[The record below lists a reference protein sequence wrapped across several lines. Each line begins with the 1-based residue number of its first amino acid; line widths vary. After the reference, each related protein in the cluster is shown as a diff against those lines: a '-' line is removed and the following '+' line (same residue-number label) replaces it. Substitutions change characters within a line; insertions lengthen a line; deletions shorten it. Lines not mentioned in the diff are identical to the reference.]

1 MDPLDLEKEESIDL
15 GKLWQVTKAHK
26 KTVGGILVGCTAIA
40 TIIAFV
46 LPKQYES
53 TTLVQTRNASKE
65 MGGQAAAA
73 MAALGVGGGAS
84 SPTNNYMELMK
95 TRTVLD
101 PIIDELY
108 EGKDPEKKPDAAAFA
123 KSNLDIKNTKGTNL
137 ITVTAKGKTPEEAQQ
152 ISQEVVDNFLKMQ
165 TDNSQQ
171 TQSLLVQFLNGRIE
185 EAKKDSDD
193 AAQKFADFSREH
205 KLYSPDE
212 QLKQAITQVSAYDK
226 SIADLQSQQKAAQAQ
241 YDVATN
247 KLGQQKS
254 SSKAY
259 NINDNGTVQ
268 SIRGQIVAK
277 EVELVGL
284 RQKYTD
290 NNPTVIAAQQQ
301 LNQLQSDLAS
311 EVSAVVD
318 SNATSLNSAQM
329 ELLKNQAVAEASIG
343 AAKASEDA
351 VRAKKAEIEQDIDKY
366 PDDMV
371 TYLQLKSD
379 AEIKKTIYTNLVQQC
394 EQNKIQEA
402 MESMD
407 IQVIDAANLPECTE
421 KEAHCCH
428 WPRAW
433 LHDLVRLYPC
443 HVQATSMIR

>member
-1 MDPLDLEKEESIDL
+1 MDLEKEESIDL
-15 GKLWQVTKAHK
+15 GKLWQVTKEHK
-26 KTVGGILVGCTAIA
+26 KVVGGIIVGCTAIA
-40 TIIAFV
+40 TITAFV

-53 TTLVQTRNASKE
+53 TTLVQTRSTSRE
-65 MGGQAAAA
+65 IGGQAAAVL
-73 MAALGVGGGAS
+73 AAATGSSTA

-95 TRTVLD
+95 SRTVLD

-108 EGKDPEKKPDAAAFA
+108 EGKDPEKKPDAAGFA

-152 ISQEVVDNFLKMQ
+152 ISKEVVDNFLTMQ
-165 TDNSQQ
+165 TNNSQQ

-185 EAKKDSDD
+185 EAKQDSDD

-205 KLYSPDE
+205 KLYSPDD

-254 SSKAY
+254 GSKAY

-277 EVELVGL
+277 EVELAGL

-290 NNPTVIAAQQQ
+290 NHPTVISAQQQ
-301 LNQLQSDLAS
+301 LNQLQGDLS
-311 EVSAVVD
+311 REVSAVVD
-318 SNATSLNSAQM
+318 SSAASLNSAQM

-351 VRAKKAEIEQDIDKY
+351 VRAKKDEIEQDISKY
-366 PDDMV
+366 PDEMV
-371 TYLQLKSD
+371 TYIQLKSD

-407 IQVIDAANLPECTE
+407 IQVIDSANLPDED
-421 KEAHCCH
+421 KPVF
-428 WPRAW
+428 PRKKLFVAIGFV
-433 LHDLVRLYPC
+433 LGC
-443 HVQATSMIR
+443 MISFVYSLIMYRCKD

>member
-1 MDPLDLEKEESIDL
+1 MDLEKEESIDL
-15 GKLWQVTKAHK
+15 GKLWQVTKEHK
-26 KTVGGILVGCTAIA
+26 KVVGGIIVGCTAIA
-40 TIIAFV
+40 TITAFV

-53 TTLVQTRNASKE
+53 TTLVQTRDANKS

-95 TRTVLD
+95 SRTVLD

-108 EGKDPEKKPDAAAFA
+108 EGKDPEKKPDAAGFA

-152 ISQEVVDNFLKMQ
+152 ISKEVVDNFLTMQ
-165 TDNSQQ
+165 TNNSQQ

-205 KLYSPDE
+205 KLYSPDD

-254 SSKAY
+254 GSKAY

-277 EVELVGL
+277 EVELAGL

-301 LNQLQSDLAS
+301 LNQLQSDLS
-311 EVSAVVD
+311 REVSAVVD
-318 SNATSLNSAQM
+318 SSAASLNSAQM

-351 VRAKKAEIEQDIDKY
+351 VRAKKDEIEQDISKY
-366 PDDMV
+366 PDEMV
-371 TYLQLKSD
+371 TYIQLKSD

-402 MESMD
+402 MEFMD
-407 IQVIDAANLPECTE
+407 IQVIDPANLPDE
-421 KEAHCCH
+421 KKPSAPKKKLIAAIGLALGC
-428 WPRAW
+428 
-433 LHDLVRLYPC
+433 
-443 HVQATSMIR
+443 MISLGYGLIMYKREV

>member
-1 MDPLDLEKEESIDL
+1 MDLEKEESIDL

-26 KTVGGILVGCTAIA
+26 KVVGGIIVGCTAIA
-40 TIIAFV
+40 TITAFV

-205 KLYSPDE
+205 KLYSPDD

-254 SSKAY
+254 GAKAY

-301 LNQLQSDLAS
+301 LNQLQSDLAR

-318 SNATSLNSAQM
+318 SSAASLNSAQM
-329 ELLKNQAVAEASIG
+329 ELVKNQAVAEASIS

-407 IQVIDAANLPECTE
+407 IQVIDEANLPKNPSAPRKKLIAAVGFVLGCIIAFGYSLVMY
-421 KEAHCCH
+421 KREA
-428 WPRAW
+428 
-433 LHDLVRLYPC
+433 
-443 HVQATSMIR
+443 

>member
-1 MDPLDLEKEESIDL
+1 MDLEKEESIDL
-15 GKLWQVTKAHK
+15 GKLWQVTKEHK
-26 KTVGGILVGCTAIA
+26 KIVGGIIVGCTAIA
-40 TIIAFV
+40 TITAFV

-53 TTLVQTRNASKE
+53 TTLVQTRDANKS

-73 MAALGVGGGAS
+73 MAALGVGGSAS

-95 TRTVLD
+95 SRTVLE
-101 PIIDELY
+101 PIIDEMNW
-108 EGKDPEKKPDAAAFA
+108 EDPKKKPQAKDFA
-123 KSNLDIKNTKGTNL
+123 KKYLDIKNTKGTNL
-137 ITVTAKGKTPEEAQQ
+137 IEVTAKGKTPEEAQQ
-152 ISQEVVDNFLKMQ
+152 ISKEVVDNFLTMQ
-165 TDNSQQ
+165 TNNSQQ

-185 EAKKDSDD
+185 EAKQDSDD

-205 KLYSPDE
+205 KLYSPDD
-212 QLKQAITQVSAYDK
+212 QLKQAITRVSAYDK

-254 SSKAY
+254 GSKAY

-277 EVELVGL
+277 EVELAGL

-290 NNPTVIAAQQQ
+290 NHPTVISAQQQ
-301 LNQLQSDLAS
+301 LNQLQSDLS
-311 EVSAVVD
+311 REVSAVVD
-318 SNATSLNSAQM
+318 SSAASLNSAQM

-343 AAKASEDA
+343 AAKASEEA
-351 VRAKKAEIEQDIDKY
+351 VRAKKDEIEQDISKY
-366 PDDMV
+366 PDEMV
-371 TYLQLKSD
+371 TYIQLKSD

-407 IQVIDAANLPECTE
+407 IQVIDEANLPDEDKPSFPRKKLIAAIGLVLGCIIAFGYSLVMY
-421 KEAHCCH
+421 KREA
-428 WPRAW
+428 
-433 LHDLVRLYPC
+433 
-443 HVQATSMIR
+443 

>member
-1 MDPLDLEKEESIDL
+1 MDLEKEESIDL
-15 GKLWQVTKAHK
+15 GKLWQVTKEHK
-26 KTVGGILVGCTAIA
+26 KIVGGIIVGCTAIA
-40 TIIAFV
+40 TITAFV

-53 TTLVQTRNASKE
+53 TTLVQTRDANKS

-84 SPTNNYMELMK
+84 SSTNNYMELMK
-95 TRTVLD
+95 SRTVLD

-108 EGKDPEKKPDAAAFA
+108 EGKDPEKKPDAAGFA

-152 ISQEVVDNFLKMQ
+152 ISKEVVDNFLTMQ
-165 TDNSQQ
+165 TNNSQQ

-185 EAKKDSDD
+185 EAKQDSDD

-205 KLYSPDE
+205 KLYSPDD

-254 SSKAY
+254 GSKAY

-277 EVELVGL
+277 EVELAGL

-290 NNPTVIAAQQQ
+290 NHPSVISAQQQ
-301 LNQLQSDLAS
+301 LNQLQSDLS
-311 EVSAVVD
+311 REVSAVVD
-318 SNATSLNSAQM
+318 YSAASLNSAQM
-329 ELLKNQAVAEASIG
+329 ELLKNQAVAEATIG
-343 AAKASEDA
+343 AAKASEEA
-351 VRAKKAEIEQDIDKY
+351 VRAKKDEIEQDISKY
-366 PDDMV
+366 PDEMV
-371 TYLQLKSD
+371 TYIQLKSD

-407 IQVIDAANLPECTE
+407 IQVIDEANLPDE
-421 KEAHCCH
+421 KKPSAPRKKLIAAIGLALGCIIAFGYSLVMYKREA
-428 WPRAW
+428 
-433 LHDLVRLYPC
+433 
-443 HVQATSMIR
+443 

>member
-1 MDPLDLEKEESIDL
+1 MDLEKEESIDL

-26 KTVGGILVGCTAIA
+26 KVVGGIIVGCTAIA
-40 TIIAFV
+40 TITAFV

-65 MGGQAAAA
+65 MGGQAAA
-73 MAALGVGGGAS
+73 MLAAATGTSTA

-95 TRTVLD
+95 SRTVLD
-101 PIIDELY
+101 PIIDSMDWE
-108 EGKDPEKKPDAAAFA
+108 DPDKKPDAKQFA

-137 ITVTAKGKTPEEAQQ
+137 IEVTAKGKTPEEAQQ

-185 EAKKDSDD
+185 EAKQDSDD

-205 KLYSPDE
+205 KLYSPDD
-212 QLKQAITQVSAYDK
+212 QLKQAISQVSAYDK

-247 KLGQQKS
+247 KLGQQKA

-259 NINDNGTVQ
+259 GINDNSTVQ

-277 EVELVGL
+277 EVELAGL

-290 NNPTVIAAQQQ
+290 NNPTVIASQQQ
-301 LNQLQSDLAS
+301 LNQLQSDLAR

-318 SNATSLNSAQM
+318 SSAASLNSAQM
-329 ELLKNQAVAEASIG
+329 ELVKNQAVAEASIS

-394 EQNKIQEA
+394 EQNKIREA

-407 IQVIDAANLPECTE
+407 IQVIDAANLPKAPSAPRKKLIAAIGLALGCIIAFGYSLIMY
-421 KEAHCCH
+421 KREA
-428 WPRAW
+428 
-433 LHDLVRLYPC
+433 
-443 HVQATSMIR
+443 

>member
-1 MDPLDLEKEESIDL
+1 MEKEESIDL
-15 GKLWQVTKAHK
+15 GKLWRVIVAK
-26 KTVGGILVGCTAIA
+26 KFIVGGIIA
-40 TIIAFV
+40 VCTIIAIIVAFV

-53 TTLVQTRNASKE
+53 TTLVQTRSTSKE
-65 MGGQAAAA
+65 MGGQAAA
-73 MAALGVGGGAS
+73 MLAAATGSSTA

-95 TRTVLD
+95 SRTVLD

-108 EGKDPEKKPDAAAFA
+108 EGKDPEKKPDAAGFA

-152 ISQEVVDNFLKMQ
+152 ISKEVVDNFLTMQ
-165 TDNSQQ
+165 TNNSQQ

-212 QLKQAITQVSAYDK
+212 QLKQAISQSSAYDK
-226 SIADLQSQQKAAQAQ
+226 SIADLESQQKSAQAQ

-247 KLGQQKS
+247 KLGQQKAGA
-254 SSKAY
+254 KAY

-277 EVELVGL
+277 EVELAGL

-290 NNPTVIAAQQQ
+290 NHPSVIAAQQQ
-301 LNQLQSDLAS
+301 LSQLQSDLAS
-311 EVSAVVD
+311 EVSSVVD
-318 SNATSLNSAQM
+318 SGTASLNSAQM
-329 ELLKNQAVAEASIG
+329 ELVKNQAVAEATIG
-343 AAKASEDA
+343 AAKASEEA
-351 VRAKKAEIEQDIDKY
+351 VRAKKAEIDADVSKY
-366 PDDMV
+366 PDEMV
-371 TYLQLKSD
+371 TYLELKSD

-407 IQVIDAANLPECTE
+407 IQVIDEANLPDEDKPSAPRKKLLAAIGFVLGCMIALGYSLVIY
-421 KEAHCCH
+421 KREA
-428 WPRAW
+428 
-433 LHDLVRLYPC
+433 
-443 HVQATSMIR
+443 

>member
-1 MDPLDLEKEESIDL
+1 MDLEKEESIDL

-26 KTVGGILVGCTAIA
+26 KVVGGIIVGCTAIA
-40 TIIAFV
+40 TITAFV

-73 MAALGVGGGAS
+73 MAALGVGGAAS

-95 TRTVLD
+95 SRTVLD
-101 PIIDELY
+101 PIIDSMDW
-108 EGKDPEKKPDAAAFA
+108 KDPDKKPDAKEFA

-137 ITVTAKGKTPEEAQQ
+137 IEVTAKGKTPEEAQQ

-185 EAKKDSDD
+185 EAKQDSDD

-205 KLYSPDE
+205 KLYSPDD

-254 SSKAY
+254 GAKAY

-318 SNATSLNSAQM
+318 SNAASLNTAQM
-329 ELLKNQAVAEASIG
+329 ELVKNQAVAEASIG

-407 IQVIDAANLPECTE
+407 IQVIDAANLPDE
-421 KEAHCCH
+421 KKPSAPKKKLIAAVGLVLGCIIAFGYSLVMYKREA
-428 WPRAW
+428 
-433 LHDLVRLYPC
+433 
-443 HVQATSMIR
+443 

>member
-1 MDPLDLEKEESIDL
+1 MDLEKEESIDL
-15 GKLWQVTKAHK
+15 GKLWQVTKEHK
-26 KTVGGILVGCTAIA
+26 KVVGGIIVGCTAIA
-40 TIIAFV
+40 TITAFV

-95 TRTVLD
+95 SRTVLD

-108 EGKDPEKKPDAAAFA
+108 EGKDPEKKPDAAGFA

-152 ISQEVVDNFLKMQ
+152 ISKEVVDNFLTMQ
-165 TDNSQQ
+165 TNNSQQ

-185 EAKKDSDD
+185 EAKQDSDD

-205 KLYSPDE
+205 KLYSPDD

-254 SSKAY
+254 GSKAY

-277 EVELVGL
+277 EVELAGL

-290 NNPTVIAAQQQ
+290 NHPTVISAQRQ
-301 LNQLQSDLAS
+301 LNQLQSDLS
-311 EVSAVVD
+311 REVSAVVD
-318 SNATSLNSAQM
+318 SSAASLNSAQM
-329 ELLKNQAVAEASIG
+329 EILKNQAVAEASIG
-343 AAKASEDA
+343 AAKASENA
-351 VRAKKAEIEQDIDKY
+351 VRAKKDEIEQDISKY
-366 PDDMV
+366 PDEMV
-371 TYLQLKSD
+371 TYIQLKSD

-407 IQVIDAANLPECTE
+407 IQVIDEANLPDE
-421 KEAHCCH
+421 KKPSAPKKKLIAAIGLALGCIIAFGYSLVMYKREA
-428 WPRAW
+428 
-433 LHDLVRLYPC
+433 
-443 HVQATSMIR
+443 